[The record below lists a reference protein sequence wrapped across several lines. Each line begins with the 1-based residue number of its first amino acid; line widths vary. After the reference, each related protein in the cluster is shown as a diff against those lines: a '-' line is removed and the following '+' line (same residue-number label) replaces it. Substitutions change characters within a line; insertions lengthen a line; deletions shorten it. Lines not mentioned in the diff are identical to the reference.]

1 MKIKFDYL
9 LQLGRALMLPI
20 ALLPIAGILLRFGQP
35 DLLNIKYVA
44 DAGNAIFN
52 NLPFLFALG
61 VAIGF
66 AKDNNGA
73 AALASAVGFLIM
85 TSILNNINKSIDT
98 GVLGGILIGLIA
110 AALYNKFKDIKLP
123 EFLAFFGGKRFVPII
138 TGITAVL
145 IGIVL
150 GFIWPPIQDSLK
162 VFSVWLLKSGGVGL
176 FIYGTLNRLLLVA
189 GLHHV
194 INNLVWFVFGDYQGV
209 NGVIVHGDIARFM
222 AGDKS
227 AGFFMAGWFP
237 IMMFGLPGAC
247 LAMYKNAFK
256 VNKPIVG
263 GLLLSMALTA
273 IVTGVTE
280 PIEYA
285 FIFLAPIL
293 FAIHAI
299 LSGISLVIMYS
310 LNVHLGFTFSAGLV
324 DYLLFFKQGTN
335 PIYMLPVGLLFFLLY
350 YFIFD
355 FFIRKYNLPTIGRD
369 MSKNEI
375 NINKNAPRG
384 KQFIEALGGYK
395 NIVSV
400 DSCVSRLRLIVKN
413 SSIIDKDKLTK
424 LGALGVVVIANDNM
438 QVIVGTSADIIAS
451 EIRDCIDIKIVENQK
466 LKIISKINLDKESI
480 TDYDYKLALDIIKV
494 LGGIKNIDS
503 INLLALTRI
512 RVVLNEGII
521 IIDHDIIKN
530 TFIKIINI
538 NNLIKHVYVGE
549 KAGVIFTAI
558 NKTLRK
564 I

>member
-44 DAGNAIFN
+44 DAGSAIFN

-110 AALYNKFKDIKLP
+110 AALYNRFKDIKLP

-138 TGITAVL
+138 TGITAVF
-145 IGIVL
+145 IGIIL

-162 VFSVWLLKSGGVGL
+162 IFSVWLLKSGGVGL

-194 INNLVWFVFGDYQGV
+194 INNLVWFVFGDYQSINKV
-209 NGVIVHGDIARFM
+209 VAHGDIARFM

-256 VNKPIVG
+256 ENKPIVG

-280 PIEYA
+280 PIEYS
-285 FIFLAPIL
+285 FVFLAPIL

-299 LSGISLVIMYS
+299 LSGLSLVIMYS

-335 PIYMLPVGLLFFLLY
+335 PIYLLPVGLLFFALY
-350 YFIFD
+350 YGIFD
-355 FFIRKYNLPTIGRD
+355 FFIRKYNLSTIGRD
-369 MSKNEI
+369 MNKNEI
-375 NINKNAPRG
+375 DINKSTSRG
-384 KQFIEALGGYK
+384 VQFMEALGGDK

-424 LGALGVVVIANDNM
+424 LGARGVVMPAKDNV
-438 QVIVGTSADIIAS
+438 QVIVGPSADIIAS
-451 EIRDCIDIKIVENQK
+451 EIRDCMGIKIVENQK
-466 LKIISKINLDKESI
+466 SKTISKINLDKESI
-480 TDYDYKLALDIIKV
+480 TDNDYKLAVDIIKI

-503 INLLALTRI
+503 ISLLALTRI
-512 RVVLNEGII
+512 RVVLYERV

-530 TFIKIINI
+530 NLIKIVNI
-538 NNLIKHVYVGE
+538 NNLIKHIYVGE
-549 KAGVIFTAI
+549 KAEIIFAAM